1 MPSFENRRRTSQRS
15 AGWALLLGLATT
27 FAEPAVLGAAEANPQ
42 TVAAVEKLA
51 PDLEAYVKAGMK
63 DFDVPGTAIGIVV
76 GDKLVYAKGFGV
88 RAKSDDRAVDPGT
101 IFQIGSTT
109 KAFLGT
115 TMAIAVDRGLFNW
128 DDKVVDLYPDF
139 QLKDAWVTREFRM
152 FDLLAQRSG
161 LPPYANDALAIFG
174 YGENAKIHSLR
185 FVEPVSSFRS
195 TFAYTN
201 ITHLIAGRIVAK
213 VEGAADWFAVLQKE
227 LLDPLG
233 MDQTTYTAAA
243 IEAAPNHAEGHR
255 YHPDGTTEIPFD
267 QFFPYDFG
275 GAGAINS
282 SVKQLVPWL
291 RLLLA
296 DGTFDG
302 QVIVSPQ
309 NLSATWIPRVG
320 LAPTVDYAIGWLNV
334 ATPNGTVTWHNGG
347 TSGFGAFIGLERSRK
362 IGVVVLT
369 NQTNVGF
376 PDALGLWIFD
386 RLLGNPDVDLVA
398 NTLSKQV
405 ARFAEEAK
413 TFARP
418 DDPQPPPPLAPL
430 AGNFRNSVFG
440 KATLSQSGD
449 AFVLRLAETGAGLRL
464 FPWDGGVFT
473 VELVADGNFV
483 KMADI
488 EGPTP
493 EAFAA
498 FVTGADGRPD
508 TLRLTLA
515 DGQAY
520 DFRRDDQSISR
531 SSGSDLKSA
540 PPASAE

>member
-1 MPSFENRRRTSQRS
+1 MPSFESRRRTSRRT
-15 AGWALLLGLATT
+15 AGWVLLLSLATT

-51 PDLEAYVKAGMK
+51 PDLEAYVEAGMK

-109 KAFLGT
+109 KAFLAT
-115 TMAIAVDRGLFNW
+115 TMAIAVDKGLFNW
-128 DDKVVDLYPDF
+128 DDKVVDLFPGF

-152 FDLLAQRSG
+152 FDLLAQRSS
-161 LPPYANDALAIFG
+161 LPPYANDVLAFYG

-201 ITHLIAGRIVAK
+201 ITHLIAGRIVAN

-243 IEAAPNHAEGHR
+243 IEAAPNHAKGHR

-282 SVKQLVPWL
+282 SVEQLVPWL

-296 DGTFDG
+296 DGTFNG
-302 QVIVSPQ
+302 KAIVSPQ

-320 LAPTVDYAIGWLNV
+320 LSPTANYANGWLNF
-334 ATPNGTVTWHNGG
+334 ATPNGSVTWHNGG

-369 NQTNVGF
+369 NETNVAF
-376 PDALGLWIFD
+376 PDAIGLWIFD
-386 RLLGNPDVDLVA
+386 RLLGNPDVDIVA
-398 NTLSKQV
+398 STLEKQV

-418 DDPQPPPPLAPL
+418 DDPRPSPPLAPL
-430 AGNFRNSVFG
+430 AGNFESPVFG

-449 AFVLRLAETGAGLRL
+449 ALVLRLAETGAGLRL
-464 FPWDGGVFT
+464 VPWDGGVFT

-488 EGPTP
+488 VGPTP

-508 TLRLTLA
+508 ALRLTMS

-520 DFRRDDQSISR
+520 DFRRD
-531 SSGSDLKSA
+531 
-540 PPASAE
+540 